1 MWLGGLVE
9 LDVGFGE
16 QPCVGREVVER
27 TTLLIDGRV
36 RGGGVVSWV
45 PEGILRRRK
54 RSGCLGLRG
63 GRIDIGR
70 GPVC

>member
-1 MWLGGLVE
+1 MWLGGLVG

-16 QPCVGREVVER
+16 QSCVGREVVER

-36 RGGGVVSWV
+36 RGGGVVSLV
-45 PEGILRRRK
+45 PEGISGHRK
-54 RSGCLGLRG
+54 RLGCLGLRG
-63 GRIDIGR
+63 ERIDIGR